1 MSLPITVYTPESDLK
16 APLLLFRR
24 MWADL
29 SASRN
34 LAWQLAKRDIKAQY
48 RDSLLGI
55 LWAFITPLFTAATW
69 LVLNMTG
76 IIQVADTDIPYPVYV
91 FTGTMLWTM
100 FTEALNS
107 PLGQMKASQSMV
119 SKLNFPREAI
129 LLAGLLKVLHGA
141 VIKLIILLPVIMLMG
156 VFPDWHLLLFPIA
169 MGGLILVGFALGLL
183 LLPIGMLY
191 SDIGRVV
198 PMAVQATMYITPVV
212 FAMPKEGWMH
222 TIFSVNFMTPMMLT
236 ARAWLTG
243 QLTPM
248 PLYFAAVFLCAVL
261 LVFFGWV
268 VFRITLP
275 AIIER
280 MSA

>member
-1 MSLPITVYTPESDLK
+1 MALPSTVYTPESELRK
-16 APLLLFRR
+16 PLQLFGR
-24 MWADL
+24 MWGDL
-29 SASRN
+29 MSSSN

-107 PLGQMKASQSMV
+107 PLNQMKASQNMV
-119 SKLNFPREAI
+119 SKLNFPRESI
-129 LLAGLLKVLHGA
+129 LLAGLLKVLHSA
-141 VIKLIILLPVIMLMG
+141 IIKLIILLPVIMFMG

-169 MGGLILVGFALGLL
+169 MGGLILVGFALGLFV
-183 LLPIGMLY
+183 LPIGMLY
-191 SDIGRVV
+191 SDIGRVL
-198 PMAVQATMYITPVV
+198 PMVVQATMYITPVV
-212 FAMPKEGWMH
+212 FAMPKEGLMH
-222 TIFSVNFMTPMMLT
+222 TIFTINFMTPMMLT

-243 QLTPM
+243 QVSPM
-248 PLYFAAVFLCAVL
+248 PLYFAAVLIAALV
-261 LVFFGWV
+261 LVFFAWV

-280 MSA
+280 VSA